1 MWSPNQLAAAA
12 LLLSSSAL
20 AAPSANTKAACK
32 EIEAAIPGKVSYP
45 LSIPYF
51 QETQSYWSTALR
63 DLKPACVVFPQ
74 FVEDVSAA
82 VKVLNKY
89 PDVQFAAKSGGHDPN
104 PGHGSVHEGV
114 LITMKKITGATY
126 DKATNLAYVKPGGE
140 WNDVLGALDPHNV
153 TLVGGRL
160 GVCTRTIIDVKMLT
174 RS

>member
-1 MWSPNQLAAAA
+1 MWSSSLLAAAA
-12 LLLSSSAL
+12 LLSGSAL

-32 EIEAAIPGKVSYP
+32 EIETAIPGKVSYP
-45 LSIPYF
+45 LSIPYI

-63 DLKPACVVFPQ
+63 ELKPACIVFPQ

-89 PDVQFAAKSGGHDPN
+89 PDVHFAAKSGGHDPN

-114 LITMKKITGATY
+114 LITMRKITGATY
-126 DKATNLAYVKPGGE
+126 GKATNLAYVKPGGE
-140 WNDVLGALDPHNV
+140 WNDVIGALNPHNV
-153 TLVGGRL
+153 TVVGGRL
-160 GVCTRTIIDVKMLT
+160 GMRMRTNINLQMPT